1 MAAMTENTR
10 AIAFMVAAMAT
21 YQSTD
26 ALMKA
31 VGEHMPIGQSL
42 FLRGWLVLA
51 ALAATAWWRGELAR
65 WRPQGDRRMMARALL
80 ETIGSLCY
88 LGALPH
94 VPLATGSAATMSV
107 PLLALPIAALILR
120 ERFGWPRALAVLAG
134 FVGAGLVI
142 KPDPSLADP
151 WALVLVLGAAGFA
164 ARDVVTRL
172 IARDMPTTLVAAITI
187 FVVTL
192 GSLPVGLA
200 QGWVAPRGFDVAALF
215 VSALLVSGATQ
226 FMILATRGAA
236 VSVVSGFR
244 YSGIVWAVLIGYVVW
259 GDVPDR
265 WAWLG
270 LALIVAAGLYAL
282 HRARSEP

>member
-1 MAAMTENTR
+1 MAAMSGNSR

-65 WRPQGDRRMMARALL
+65 WRPRGDRRVMARALL
-80 ETIGSLCY
+80 ETLGSLCY

-107 PLLALPIAALILR
+107 PLLALPFAALILR
-120 ERFGWPRALAVLAG
+120 ERFGWRLTLAVVAG
-134 FVGAGLVI
+134 FLGAALVI
-142 KPDPSLADP
+142 KPDPRDLDP
-151 WALVLVLGAAGFA
+151 WAVVLVLGAAGFA
-164 ARDVVTRL
+164 VRDVITRM
-172 IARDMPTTLVAAITI
+172 IARDLPTTLVAAITI
-187 FVVTL
+187 TVVTL
-192 GSLPVGLA
+192 TSLPVGLA
-200 QGWVAPRGFDVAALF
+200 QGWVVPRGFDIAALVLSGLLVAA
-215 VSALLVSGATQ
+215 ATQ

-236 VSVVSGFR
+236 ISVVSGFR
-244 YSGIVWAVLIGYVVW
+244 YSGILWAVLIGYVAW
-259 GDVPDR
+259 GELPDR
-265 WAWLG
+265 WGWLG
-270 LALIVAAGLYAL
+270 LALVVLAGLYAL
-282 HRARSEP
+282 HRARVER